1 MMNSPNMH
9 AIATGT
15 VTAPSPSSK
24 NKVKANMLAY
34 RGMILY
40 RFILAG
46 VGGYLL
52 ASLVT
57 IVIAQLFMDAGS
69 SAAMS
74 ATLIGFSLNTVAFI
88 WVFMVNKTMK
98 ATLGI
103 VIPSVLLYITYK
115 FLGN

>member
-9 AIATGT
+9 PIATET
-15 VTAPSPSSK
+15 MTATNPSSK
-24 NKVKANMLAY
+24 NKVKANVLAY

-40 RFILAG
+40 RFVLAG
-46 VGGYLL
+46 VGGYIL
-52 ASLVT
+52 ASLAA
-57 IVIAQLFMDAGS
+57 IVIAQLFIDAGS

-74 ATLIGFSLNTVAFI
+74 ATLIGFILNTAAFI
-88 WVFMVNKTMK
+88 WVFMVNKTLK

>member
-1 MMNSPNMH
+1 MMNSPNMQ
-9 AIATGT
+9 AIATET
-15 VTAPSPSSK
+15 VTAPNPSSK

-40 RFILAG
+40 RFILAS

-52 ASLVT
+52 ATLVT
-57 IVIAQLFMDAGS
+57 IVIAQLFIDSGS

-74 ATLIGFSLNTVAFI
+74 ATLIGFSLNTAAFI
-88 WVFMVNKTMK
+88 WVFMVNKTLK

-103 VIPSVLLYITYK
+103 AIPGVLLYIAYK
-115 FLGN
+115 LLGN

>member
-1 MMNSPNMH
+1 MINSPNMH
-9 AIATGT
+9 VIATET
-15 VTAPSPSSK
+15 MTSTTPSSQ
-24 NKVKANMLAY
+24 NKVKANILAY

-46 VGGYLL
+46 VGGYIL
-52 ASLVT
+52 ASLAA
-57 IVIAQLFMDAGS
+57 IVIAQLFMEAGS

-74 ATLIGFSLNTVAFI
+74 ATLIAFSLNTAAFI
-88 WVFMVNKTMK
+88 WVFMVNKTLK

-103 VIPSVLLYITYK
+103 LIPSVLLYITYK

>member
-1 MMNSPNMH
+1 
-9 AIATGT
+9 
-15 VTAPSPSSK
+15 
-24 NKVKANMLAY
+24 MLAY

-52 ASLVT
+52 ASLAA
-57 IVIAQLFMDAGS
+57 IVIAQLFMNAGS
-69 SAAMS
+69 SAVMS

>member
-1 MMNSPNMH
+1 MMNSPNMQ

-15 VTAPSPSSK
+15 VTAPNPSSK

-34 RGMILY
+34 RGMISY
-40 RFILAG
+40 RFLLAG
-46 VGGYLL
+46 VGGYIL
-52 ASLVT
+52 ASLT
-57 IVIAQLFMDAGS
+57 AIVIAQLFMNAGS

-74 ATLIGFSLNTVAFI
+74 ATLIGFSLNTAAFI
-88 WVFMVNKTMK
+88 WVFMVNKTLK

-103 VIPSVLLYITYK
+103 LIPSVLLYITYK

>member
-1 MMNSPNMH
+1 MMSSPNMH
-9 AIATGT
+9 AIATET

-24 NKVKANMLAY
+24 NKVKANLLVY

-40 RFILAG
+40 RFLLAG
-46 VGGYLL
+46 VGGYML
-52 ASLVT
+52 ASLAAV
-57 IVIAQLFMDAGS
+57 VIAQIFMDAGS

-74 ATLIGFSLNTVAFI
+74 ATLIGFSLNTAAFI
-88 WVFMVNKTMK
+88 WVFMVNKTVK

-103 VIPSVLLYITYK
+103 VIPSVLLYIAYK